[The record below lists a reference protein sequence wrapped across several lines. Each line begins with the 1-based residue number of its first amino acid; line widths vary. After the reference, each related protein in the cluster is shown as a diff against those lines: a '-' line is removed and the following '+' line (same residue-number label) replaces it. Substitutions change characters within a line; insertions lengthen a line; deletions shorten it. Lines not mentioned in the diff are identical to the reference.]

1 MIDSFSLKVIEAEQT
16 FGVDYDYYYF
26 KLRGSF
32 FLSMQNK
39 KKFIED

>member
-26 KLRGSF
+26 KLRGIIF
-32 FLSMQNK
+32 PYYAK
-39 KKFIED
+39 K